1 MFVYFIQASLL
12 PQSSIHN
19 DLLQTNIGGTGLDIV
34 HPDIERY
41 LWNSIPE
48 RDEVLTEMEK
58 VAEEKGFPIVGPLVG
73 RLFHL
78 LTVATKAKRIL
89 ELGSGYGYSAYWFAK
104 GVGKDGKVILTEKDS
119 ENVRMAEQYLRR
131 GGLLDRVEI
140 LQGDALKLIEK
151 LNGSFDIIF
160 NDIDKKEYPKG
171 FRKAIP
177 LLKKGGLFIA
187 DNVLWHGK
195 ILDRMPDTPTAG
207 VLTFNRLIFSKE
219 IFTTMLPLRDGVS
232 ISLKL

>member
-1 MFVYFIQASLL
+1 M
-12 PQSSIHN
+12 
-19 DLLQTNIGGTGLDIV
+19 DIV
-34 HPDIERY
+34 HPEIEKY

-48 RDEVLTEMEK
+48 RDAILTEMEK
-58 VAEEKGFPIVGPLVG
+58 FAEERDFPIVGPLVG

-78 LTVATKAKRIL
+78 LTVGTKAKRIL
-89 ELGSGYGYSAYWFAK
+89 ELGSGFGYSAYWFAK
-104 GVGKDGKVILTEKDS
+104 GVGKDGKVILTEKDA
-119 ENVRMAEQYLRR
+119 ENVRMAEQYFRK

-140 LQGDALKLIEK
+140 LQGDALKVIEK

-177 LLKKGGLFIA
+177 LLRKGGLFLA
-187 DNVLWHGK
+187 DNVLWQGK
-195 ILDRMPDTPTAG
+195 ILDARPDAATAG
-207 VLTFNRLIFSKE
+207 ILTFNRLIFSKE
-219 IFTTMLPLRDGVS
+219 VFTTILPLRDGVS

>member
-1 MFVYFIQASLL
+1 ME
-12 PQSSIHN
+12 
-19 DLLQTNIGGTGLDIV
+19 IV
-34 HPDIERY
+34 HPDIEKY

-48 RDEVLTEMEK
+48 RDEVLTDMEK
-58 VAEEKGFPIVGPLVG
+58 VAEENGFPIVGPLVG
-73 RLFHL
+73 RLFNL

-104 GVGKDGKVILTEKDS
+104 GVGKDGKVILTEKDAD
-119 ENVRMAEQYLRR
+119 NVRMAKQYFRR
-131 GGLLDRVEI
+131 GGLVERVEI
-140 LQGDALKLIEK
+140 LEGDSLKLTER

-160 NDIDKKEYPKG
+160 NDIDKKEYPKA
-171 FRKAIP
+171 FRKAMP

-195 ILDRMPDTPTAG
+195 ILDRKPDAATAG
-207 VLTFNRLIFSKE
+207 ILTFNRMIFSKE
-219 IFTTMLPLRDGVS
+219 VFTTILPLRDGIS

>member
-1 MFVYFIQASLL
+1 M
-12 PQSSIHN
+12 
-19 DLLQTNIGGTGLDIV
+19 DIV
-34 HPDIERY
+34 HPEIEKY

-48 RDEVLTEMEK
+48 RDAILTEMEK
-58 VAEEKGFPIVGPLVG
+58 FAEERDFPIVGPLVG

-78 LTVATKAKRIL
+78 LTVGTKAKRIL
-89 ELGSGYGYSAYWFAK
+89 ELGSGFGYSAYWFAK
-104 GVGKDGKVILTEKDS
+104 GVGKDGKVILTEKDA
-119 ENVRMAEQYLRR
+119 ENVRMAEQYFRK

-140 LQGDALKLIEK
+140 LQGDALKVIEK

-177 LLKKGGLFIA
+177 LLRKGGLFLA

-195 ILDRMPDTPTAG
+195 ILDARPDAATAG
-207 VLTFNRLIFSKE
+207 ILTFNRLIFSKE
-219 IFTTMLPLRDGVS
+219 VFTTILPLRDGVS